1 MSDPIDKSK
10 TQIQAMD
17 VISYAGTPNGIPA
30 EELMKNW
37 GALNKQLAFSNLS
50 HNEIQD
56 IEDLLRISELRSM
69 SSQRDHELRQMDVRG
84 AGQAIIIT
92 KCLESLGRDGFL
104 LKRATTAEHTVTNRT
119 EGDKKP
125 KFFGLGAPKQ
135 QYSQQQY
142 QQQQGVRQ

>member
-1 MSDPIDKSK
+1 
-10 TQIQAMD
+10 MD

-30 EELMKNW
+30 EELLKNW

-50 HNEIQD
+50 HDEIQD
-56 IEDLLRISELRSM
+56 IEDLLRISELRAM

-125 KFFGLGAPKQ
+125 RFFGLGAPRQ
-135 QYSQQQY
+135 QYPQQQY

>member
-1 MSDPIDKSK
+1 MSDPIDKLK
-10 TQIQAMD
+10 TQVQAMD
-17 VISYAGTPNGIPA
+17 VIAYAGTPNGIPS

-50 HNEIQD
+50 YNEIQD
-56 IEDLLRISELRSM
+56 IEDLLRISELRAM
-69 SSQRDHELRQMDVRG
+69 SSQRDYELRQMDVRG

-104 LKRATTAEHTVTNRT
+104 LKRATTSEHSITNKT
-119 EGDKKP
+119 DSGDKKQ

-135 QYSQQQY
+135 QYPQQQY
-142 QQQQGVRQ
+142 VQQGARQ